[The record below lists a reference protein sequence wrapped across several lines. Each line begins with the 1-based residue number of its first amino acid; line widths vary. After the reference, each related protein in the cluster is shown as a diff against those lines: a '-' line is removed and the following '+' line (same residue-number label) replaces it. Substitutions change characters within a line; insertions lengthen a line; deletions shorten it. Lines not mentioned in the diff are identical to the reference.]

1 MKESLLEKILR
12 KECKEH
18 DLDYNLVDAIIQL
31 QQSHPGNETK
41 NSTNRRN
48 LIKKLIKDEI
58 S

>member
-12 KECKEH
+12 RECEKH
-18 DLDYNLVDAIIQL
+18 DLDYELVDEIIQL
-31 QQSHPGNETK
+31 QQSHLGKDPK
-41 NSTNRRN
+41 ISANRRN

>member
-1 MKESLLEKILR
+1 MKEGLLEKILR

-18 DLDYNLVDAIIQL
+18 DLDYDLVDAIIQL
-31 QQSHPGNETK
+31 QQSHPGNDPK
-41 NSTNRRN
+41 ISSNRRN